1 VSEGKVKLGLIGV
14 GNIGNLHLP
23 NIHALSNKIELAA
36 VCDIIPERVKTAS
49 ERWGCPAYFD
59 PQALLDDRVCDAV
72 LIATPH
78 YAHTT
83 IGIAALEAGYH
94 VLVEKPISVHKADCE
109 RLIAAHERAAHKDK
123 SLVFAAMFN
132 QRPDPHYVKIKQM
145 VEDGELGQFSRI
157 SWIITDWFRTDTY
170 YASGGWRA
178 TWGGEGGG
186 VLLNQC
192 PHNLDLLQWICGMP
206 TKVRGFCAIGKRHDI
221 EVEDEVTAYL
231 EYPNGCTGVFAT
243 STGEAPGT
251 NRFEIAGDRGKL
263 VLEDGTITFV
273 RNKIPTTEFLRTS
286 KAAFAKPDVETI
298 TFPIEGV
305 GGQHAEVLE
314 NFADAILEGKELIAP
329 AEEGI
334 RSVELGNA
342 MLYSSLIGR
351 PVELPL
357 DGEAFERE
365 LKKLI
370 ATSTY
375 VKGDVVEAVVDMGDS
390 FSKP

>member
-1 VSEGKVKLGLIGV
+1 MSEGKVRLAVIGV
-14 GNIGNLHLP
+14 GNIGNLHLM
-23 NIHALSNKIELAA
+23 NIPQLDKVELAA
-36 VCDIIPERVKTAS
+36 VCDIKPERAQAAS
-49 ERWGCPAYFD
+49 ATWGCPAYTD
-59 PQALLDDRVCDAV
+59 SQTLLNDRVCDAV

-78 YAHTT
+78 YDHTT

-109 RLIAAHERAAHKDK
+109 RLIAAHKDK
-123 SLVFAAMFN
+123 DLVFAAMFN
-132 QRPDPHYVKIKQM
+132 QRTDPHYRKIKQL
-145 VEDGELGQFSRI
+145 VADGELGRFLRI
-157 SWIITDWFRTDTY
+157 SWIITEWFRTDTY

-178 TWGGEGGG
+178 TWAGEGGG

-206 TKVRGFCAIGKRHDI
+206 VNVRGFCGIGKRHDI
-221 EVEDEVTAYL
+221 EVEDEVTAYM
-231 EYPNGCTGVFAT
+231 EYPDDCTGIFVT

-263 VLEDGTITFV
+263 VFEDGTLTFV
-273 RNKIPTTEFLRTS
+273 RNEVPATEFLRTS
-286 KAAFAKPDVETI
+286 EASFAKPDVETMTI
-298 TFPIEGV
+298 PIEGT
-305 GGQHAEVLE
+305 GGQHVEILE

-342 MLYSSLIGR
+342 MLYSSLIGQT
-351 PVELPL
+351 VKMPL
-357 DGEAFERE
+357 DGAAFERE

-370 ATSTY
+370 ESSTY
-375 VKGDVVEAVVDMGDS
+375 KKPDVVEAEADMGKS
-390 FSKP
+390 FT

>member
-1 VSEGKVKLGLIGV
+1 MSEGKVRLALIGV

-23 NIHALSNKIELAA
+23 NIQKLNDKIELAA
-36 VCDIIPERVKTAS
+36 VCDIIPERAQTAS
-49 ERWGCPAYFD
+49 QTWGCPAYLD
-59 PQALLDDRVCDAV
+59 SQTLLDDHICDAV

-78 YAHTT
+78 YAHTS
-83 IGIAALEAGYH
+83 IGIAALKAGYH
-94 VLVEKPISVHKADCE
+94 VLAEKPISVHKADCE
-109 RLIAAHERAAHKDK
+109 RLIAAHKDK
-123 SLVFAAMFN
+123 DLVFAAMFN
-132 QRPDPHYVKIKQM
+132 QRTDPHYIKIKQL
-145 VEDGELGQFSRI
+145 VEAGELGRFLRI

-206 TKVRGFCAIGKRHDI
+206 TMVRGFCGIGKRHDI

-231 EYPNGCTGVFAT
+231 EFPGDCTGVFAT

-273 RNKIPTTEFLRTS
+273 RNETPATEFLRTS
-286 KAAFAKPDVETI
+286 KASFAKPDVETI
-298 TFPIEGV
+298 TFPVEGT
-305 GGQHAEVLE
+305 GGQHAEILE
-314 NFADAILEGKELIAP
+314 NFADAILEGQDLIAP

-375 VKGDVVEAVVDMGDS
+375 VKGEVAEADVDMGDS